1 MLVGGAGVQDRAAV
15 NIMDRR
21 AEMEICY
28 VSVSE
33 IKTGTCE
40 HRKLYS
46 KSTCYLLP
54 TVTSKE
60 ASRTQYSNKKCNTT
74 NACSRNPICI
84 G

>member
-1 MLVGGAGVQDRAAV
+1 MYIDWRMQMLVGGAGVQDRAAI

-28 VSVSE
+28 GSVSE

-46 KSTCYLLP
+46 KSTCYMYLLP
-54 TVTSKE
+54 TVTSRGVE
-60 ASRTQYSNKKCNTT
+60 D
-74 NACSRNPICI
+74 PIL
-84 G
+84 